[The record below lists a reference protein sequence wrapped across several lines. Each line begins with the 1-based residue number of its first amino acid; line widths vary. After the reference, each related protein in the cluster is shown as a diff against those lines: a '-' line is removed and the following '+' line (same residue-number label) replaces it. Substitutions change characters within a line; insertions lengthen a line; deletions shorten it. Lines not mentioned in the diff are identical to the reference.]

1 MGYGLV
7 YRAGCEP
14 CVYITKVPTLPWVPY
29 LRDILYSHIAG
40 SAHS

>member
-14 CVYITKVPTLPWVPY
+14 CVYITKVPTLPWLPY
-29 LRDILYSHIAG
+29 LWDILSHIAV